1 MKITLEMIDELRSR
15 VNVTYE
21 EAKDA
26 LERTEGDVVKSI
38 ILLERQKKG
47 YKDNN
52 KQSKKAKANTGANK
66 ALNTFLST
74 DFVLKRKDKIFLNI
88 PLWIVMLV
96 GLFTMPFSIILLVV
110 LLLVGYQMRIV
121 TGKKTKFDINKN
133 VDKMTKKFK
142 ETTDKIFEETEERK
156 AARDLEEE
164 DSEDDT
170 NEEDEIT
177 IE

>member
-21 EAKDA
+21 EAKEA
-26 LERTEGDVVKSI
+26 LESTEGDVVKSI

-47 YKDNN
+47 YKDS
-52 KQSKKAKANTGANK
+52 KQSKKSKANTGANK

-142 ETTDKIFEETEERK
+142 ETTDKIFEESEERK
-156 AARDLEEE
+156 AARDLEEDE
-164 DSEDDT
+164 SEDDT
-170 NEEDEIT
+170 NDEDEIT

>member
-21 EAKDA
+21 EAKEA
-26 LERTEGDVVKSI
+26 LESTEGDVVKSI

-47 YKDNN
+47 YKDS
-52 KQSKKAKANTGANK
+52 KQSKKAKKANTGANSV
-66 ALNTFLST
+66 LNTFLST
-74 DFVLKRKDKIFLNI
+74 DFVLKQKDKVFLNI
-88 PLWIVMLV
+88 PLWIVLLV
-96 GLFTMPFSIILLVV
+96 GLFTMPFSLILLVV

-156 AARDLEEE
+156 AARGMEE
-164 DSEDDT
+164 DESEDDT